1 MIEIQPVNESY
12 ARCDERRGVFF
23 EQAPYETDLHRPCLE
38 EKCQRLYAD
47 YRGQVISIVAGC
59 NFVDSSDRFL
69 SSSDRHGTFMR
80 LKDLNT
86 RRKPKYHGPRA
97 R

>member
-23 EQAPYETDLHRPCLE
+23 EQAPYETDLHRSCLE

-47 YRGQVISIVAGC
+47 YRGQVI
-59 NFVDSSDRFL
+59 
-69 SSSDRHGTFMR
+69 
-80 LKDLNT
+80 
-86 RRKPKYHGPRA
+86 
-97 R
+97 

>member
-59 NFVDSSDRFL
+59 NFVDSSDRVL
-69 SSSDRHGTFMR
+69 SSSDTTR
-80 LKDLNT
+80 DL
-86 RRKPKYHGPRA
+86 YA
-97 R
+97 A

>member
-12 ARCDERRGVFF
+12 ARCDESRGVFF

-47 YRGQVISIVAGC
+47 YRG
-59 NFVDSSDRFL
+59 
-69 SSSDRHGTFMR
+69 
-80 LKDLNT
+80 
-86 RRKPKYHGPRA
+86 
-97 R
+97 

>member
-23 EQAPYETDLHRPCLE
+23 EQAPYETDLHRSCLE

-59 NFVDSSDRFL
+59 NFVDSSDLFL
-69 SSSDRHGTFMR
+69 AAAIRHGTFMR
-80 LKDLNT
+80 LKRFEHQEET
-86 RRKPKYHGPRA
+86 KVSRA
-97 R
+97 